1 MIFDYIATWFNEK
14 RIQILEDCIG
24 LFEEGKGLMGS
35 ICGILFF
42 IAEIGFFVLK
52 YVFCYWLWLHIVVQS
67 CGGPSID
74 FISFMGLVL
83 LLKIV
88 IYRIPQ
94 KNQSVI
100 YLPTIKAGEDDK

>member
-1 MIFDYIATWFNEK
+1 MIFDAVATWFNER

-42 IAEIGFFVLK
+42 IAEVGIIILK
-52 YVFCYWLWLHIVVQS
+52 YVFCYWLWLKIVVES
-67 CGGPSID
+67 CGGPSIGIVK
-74 FISFMGLVL
+74 FLGLVL

-88 IYRIPQ
+88 MYKLPQ
-94 KNQSVI
+94 KNQNIICVPASR
-100 YLPTIKAGEDDK
+100 AGEDDK